1 MVRRKGSERP
11 FALYY
16 WIIQV
21 LIVLSIVAVV
31 IWLSTRPRSPKF
43 TITNVYTNRN
53 FSKAQQNE
61 TIQNS
66 SLGFVLDIT
75 NPNNGMTI
83 CYVNIIMKLHNDGFL
98 TGSKSVEAFCQ
109 GQKKTVTKEM
119 LFDFD
124 QQVRVDGN
132 DGLRVTVETMI
143 KYHIFKWKTKI
154 RHLGFEGFVKMGKNF
169 TENIYLHKTPYV
181 TE

>member
-11 FALYY
+11 YAIYY
-16 WIIQV
+16 WLIQV

-31 IWLSTRPRSPKF
+31 IWLSTRPRIPKF

-61 TIQNS
+61 TTQNS
-66 SLGFVLDIT
+66 SFGFVLDIT

-83 CYVNIIMKLHNDGFL
+83 CYVDIIMKVHNDGFVI
-98 TGSKSVEAFCQ
+98 GNKSVEAFCQ
-109 GQKKTVTKEM
+109 GRKTTVTKEM
-119 LFDFD
+119 LFDLD
-124 QQVRVDGN
+124 QQARVGD
-132 DGLRVTVETMI
+132 DGLHVTVETMI

-154 RHLGFEGFVKMGKNF
+154 RHMRFEGFVKMGTNF

-181 TE
+181 TQ